1 MSCFVLIIIFL
12 VVYFVQNCPYTRGER
27 ARQNRHTHTQTQK
40 KVRVKWKQRRDE
52 KATKIL
58 KLIPLEMPQVVM
70 GTTNINSLKGVPPPM
85 GCMPTG
91 II

>member
-12 VVYFVQNCPYTRGER
+12 VVYFVQNCPYARGKG
-27 ARQNRHTHTQTQK
+27 QDKTGTHTQTQK
-40 KVRVKWKQRRDE
+40 KVRVKWKQRKDK

-70 GTTNINSLKGVPPPM
+70 GTTNINSLKGVPPHGLYAHWYISP
-85 GCMPTG
+85 
-91 II
+91 